1 MGEARKFNAIDT
13 IDQIFTAAKEKGIIH
28 LSTEDE
34 SFNGREIT
42 LKGQKIINF
51 GSCSYLGLELHP
63 KLKQGVVDA
72 VERFGTQYSS
82 SRAYVSCGQ
91 YDELEEHLSTIF
103 GGHAIV
109 TPTTT
114 LGHIA
119 SLPVLIGDNDAVLLD
134 QQVHGSVQT
143 AAQLLKPKGV
153 TVELVKHSDMKA
165 LSRKIER
172 LRKTHRRI
180 WYMADGVYSMYG
192 DYAPLP
198 EIQALMEKYEELYF
212 YVDDAHGMS
221 WCGENGKGYV
231 LSQMDLHRKM
241 VLATSLNKAYASSG
255 GVLVFPNKEW
265 ARRVRTCGATLI
277 FSGPIQPPMLGAAIA
292 SAKVHLSD
300 EITGL
305 QEKLNRNIQLVNKTI
320 KAHGLPLMAENDAPI
335 FFLAAGLPR
344 IAYNIISRMKKA
356 GFFLNIAA
364 YPAVPMKKGGV
375 RFTITTHHTEADI
388 LAMTEA
394 LAYHYPRALAEEGSS
409 IAEVYKDFKLRPSHL
424 SLLGGGKNL
433 QKKQNKFQVQYCQNI
448 REISYRDWDGLF
460 SNQGNYDWEGL
471 LYLQETFSNN
481 PEKENNWDFHY
492 LIIKDQLGKIV
503 LATFLTEALIKDDMF
518 SEVSISAQVE
528 ERRKD
533 DPYYLTSRALM
544 MGSLATEGQHLY
556 LDKQHPQWRQAVLT
570 LTQKIREL
578 QEASQAG
585 SMLLRD
591 FEAGADEEL
600 KSLLLDEGY
609 IEMPMLDNNVVR
621 NMDWQDIDE
630 YIARLSKKGRISL
643 RRDVLKQEDQF
654 IVRHDKNVS
663 EALKQHC
670 YQLYLNV
677 QEKALA
683 LNTFRQPEKLINNM
697 FDHPNWDFIF
707 LYIKEHLEQDKQ
719 ALPVAVGMCY
729 KSEKTYSPMI
739 LGMEY
744 QYAESHN
751 IYKQMLYRTVMR
763 AKTAGFDNMKF
774 GFGASQVKRRVGAE
788 AVPTN
793 AYIQLIDHFN
803 QEELANMSVKG

>member
-1 MGEARKFNAIDT
+1 MGEARKLNAIDT

-51 GSCSYLGLELHP
+51 GSCSYLGLEIHP

-91 YDELEEHLSTIF
+91 YDELEEHLSTLF

-165 LSRKIER
+165 LTRKIER

-198 EIQALMEKYEELYF
+198 EIQALLEKYEELYL
-212 YVDDAHGMS
+212 YIDDAHGMS

-231 LSQMDLHRKM
+231 LSQMSLHRKM
-241 VLATSLNKAYASSG
+241 VLATSLNKAFASAG

-265 ARRVRTCGATLI
+265 ARRVRTCGGTMI

-292 SAKVHLSD
+292 SAKLHLSD
-300 EITGL
+300 EITPL
-305 QEKLNRNIQLVNKTI
+305 QEKLNRNIQLLNKVVKT
-320 KAHGLPLMAENDAPI
+320 KGLPLLAENDAPI
-335 FFLAAGLPR
+335 FFVAAGLPR

-375 RFTITTHHTEADI
+375 RFTVTTHHTEADI
-388 LAMTEA
+388 LAMVDA
-394 LAYHYPRALAEEGSS
+394 LAYHYPLALAEEGSS
-409 IAEVYKDFKLRPSHL
+409 VDEVYKDFKLQRSDL
-424 SLLGGGKNL
+424 RLIKGG
-433 QKKQNKFQVQYCQNI
+433 
-448 REISYRDWDGLF
+448 DGLRKQSDF
-460 SNQGNYDWEGL
+460 EINYFNDIQDVSPQTWNRFFAGLGNYDWEGL
-471 LYLQETFSNN
+471 LYLQDIFKDH
-481 PEKENNWDFHY
+481 PEKENNWKFHY
-492 LIIKDQLGKIV
+492 LIIKDQSGETV
-503 LATFLTEALIKDDMF
+503 LATFLTEAWIKDDMF
-518 SEVSISAQVE
+518 SDASVSMQVE
-528 ERRKD
+528 KRRQD
-533 DPYYLTSRALM
+533 DAYYLTSKTLM
-544 MGSLATEGQHLY
+544 MGSLATEGEHLY
-556 LDKQHPQWRQAVLT
+556 LNREHAQWQQAVLC

-578 QEASQAG
+578 QENCQAS

-591 FEAGADEEL
+591 FEAGADEDL
-600 KSLLLDEGY
+600 KSLFLDEGY
-609 IEMPMLDNNVVR
+609 IEMPMLDNNIVR
-621 NMDWQDIDE
+621 NLDWQDTDA
-630 YIARLSKKGRISL
+630 YINNISKKSRRNL
-643 RRDVLKQEDQF
+643 RREVLKLENQF
-654 IVRHDKNVS
+654 IVQHDKNVS

-707 LYIKEHLEQDKQ
+707 LYIKDHLEQNKQ
-719 ALPVAVGMCY
+719 AMPVAVGMSY
-729 KSEKTYSPMI
+729 KSEKTYSPML
-739 LGMEY
+739 LGMDY
-744 QYAESHN
+744 QYLESHK
-751 IYKQMLYRTVMR
+751 IYKQMLYRIVMR
-763 AKTAGFDNMKF
+763 AKEGGFDHMKF
-774 GFGASQVKRRVGAE
+774 GFGASQVKKQVGAE

-803 QEELANMSVKG
+803 QEELANMSVKS